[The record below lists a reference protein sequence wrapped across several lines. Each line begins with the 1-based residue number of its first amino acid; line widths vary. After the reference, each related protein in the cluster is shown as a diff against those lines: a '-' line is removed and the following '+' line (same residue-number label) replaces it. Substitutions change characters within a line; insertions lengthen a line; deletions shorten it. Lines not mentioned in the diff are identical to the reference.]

1 VRPVLAFCNLIRS
14 TKPLVFAAYTLLRS
28 LLLRL
33 NRLALGAPPSGA
45 LYALALTRNLL
56 QKYRECSTLI
66 KVGSPARMAPPTNIW
81 RGLTPL
87 VLMTFSNPFLPL
99 Q

>member
-1 VRPVLAFCNLIRS
+1 MRPVLAFCNLIRS

-56 QKYRECSTLI
+56 QKYRECLTLII
-66 KVGSPARMAPPTNIW
+66 KVGLPARTATLRIY
-81 RGLTPL
+81 GAD
-87 VLMTFSNPFLPL
+87 
-99 Q
+99 